1 VIPTWASST
10 LAAAIAG
17 ISKRRCALPSRL
29 ARRTDMLPIGQRGRQ
44 DRPRHHQRLTR
55 LAYVSAKEDGKIYA
69 RARCSIRIFRQ
80 AISRRG
86 PDANGIFSQ
95 DARPGAASGGAL
107 TYLNWALA
115 EAHWRTVCDRGNL
128 WSTTLGYASNP
139 VCVSGCSIGNW
150 GRPRS
155 FRPEKTMSTERPK

>member
-1 VIPTWASST
+1 MAAFTQRSSGPRVLTASEPPATGLPHSSTVIPTWASST

-17 ISKRRCALPSRL
+17 IAEHRCALPSRL
-29 ARRTDMLPIGQRGRQ
+29 ARRTDVLPIGQRGRQ

-55 LAYVSAKEDGKIYA
+55 LAYVPAKEDGKIYA
-69 RARCSIRIFRQ
+69 RARRSIRIFRQ

-107 TYLNWALA
+107 TYLNWAFSGGALA
-115 EAHWRTVCDRGNL
+115 NSL
-128 WSTTLGYASNP
+128 
-139 VCVSGCSIGNW
+139 
-150 GRPRS
+150 
-155 FRPEKTMSTERPK
+155 